1 MATSM
6 GPPPPKNTTADEAAA
21 EPSTSKPTAMPPPP
35 PPPRLLNPS
44 KPEPA
49 AELSQGRQEE
59 AELNTNSIISPGNSD
74 QASNSSENPSN
85 GETKQEQPNSNS
97 AVPYKI
103 PPWSAPPGHEF
114 FLEVLKDGAII
125 DRYDVNEKGAYM
137 FGRVDIC
144 DFVLEHP
151 TISRFHAVLQFKS
164 DRGAYLYDLG
174 STHGTFINKNQVKKR
189 IYVDL
194 HVGDVLRFG
203 HSSRLYI
210 FQGPSELMPP
220 EADLKR
226 LRKAKMQQETKD
238 MEASLLRAK
247 IEASRADGISW
258 GMGEDAEEELEDEA
272 EEITWQTYKEQL
284 TEKQEKTRDKVI
296 KRLEK
301 IAHMKK
307 EIDAIRAKDI
317 AQGGLT
323 QGQQTQIAR
332 NEQRT
337 SQIMEELENL
347 EETLNESIR
356 ESIGAKAGKLPRG
369 KHKGPMGDDEEDYM
383 SSNDDDDFYDRTEKS
398 SKPKN
403 GASQSVETADS
414 LLDKKD
420 ALVKQIEDKEKL
432 LADEDKSAAVNEIAE
447 AGDALDAY
455 MSAVSSQLGKLVI
468 LILHHE
474 LVISHHADAIS
485 FHVFP
490 KLAKALTA
498 LCLCREI
505 INSNL
510 KQLNLLMPIVISSAF
525 DFPRNYVFVSSLS
538 LPLPLCR
545 PSNNGPCCFVP
556 LIGLKVV
563 PVLDKKGKIQKE
575 LSTLQSELNRIV
587 YLLRIAD
594 PSGEA
599 VRKRQS
605 KDLKPK
611 ITIEKPVSHAGNKS
625 APEKNKK
632 IDPSPVKSKTS
643 VPEASLV
650 KTMEE
655 KATVEA
661 KSEPDSTKDEPE
673 LTNNESTSTAYTV
686 AKPQWLGAVDNVK
699 KQEPVLKPTETQESD
714 EFVDYKDRT
723 SILNKP
729 DSAGGI
735 EDAAPGLII
744 RKRKQVGPSKASDAV
759 DSETTAASHFKAE
772 DAVALLLKHSKG
784 YHTAE
789 DEDGAATEDVP
800 ENEEKEKG
808 GKKKKRVLGPE
819 KPSFLDEPD
828 YNSWVPPKGQSGDG
842 RTSLNDRFGG
852 RNGAFYAKSW
862 W

>member
-6 GPPPPKNTTADEAAA
+6 GPPPPKNTTADDAAAA
-21 EPSTSKPTAMPPPP
+21 EPSTSDPTAMPPPP
-35 PPPRLLNPS
+35 PRLSNPS

-49 AELSQGRQEE
+49 AEPSQVRQEE
-59 AELNTNSIISPGNSD
+59 GELNPPSSVSPGNSD
-74 QASNSSENPSN
+74 QVSNSSENPSN
-85 GETKQEQPNSNS
+85 GETKQEQPSSNL

-103 PPWSAPPGHEF
+103 PPWSAPPGDEF
-114 FLEVLKDGAII
+114 FLEILKDGAII
-125 DRYDVNEKGAYM
+125 NRYDVNEKGAYM

-174 STHGTFINKNQVKKR
+174 STHGTFINKNEVKKR

-226 LRKAKMQQETKD
+226 LRKAKMQQDTKD

-258 GMGEDAEEELEDEA
+258 GMGEDAVEELEDEA
-272 EEITWQTYKEQL
+272 EEITWQTYKGQL

-332 NEQRT
+332 NEQRM

-383 SSNDDDDFYDRTEKS
+383 SDDDEFYDRTEKS

-403 GASQSVETADS
+403 GESQSVETADS

-432 LADEDKSAAVNEIAE
+432 LVDEDKPAEVNEIAE

-455 MSAVSSQLGKLVI
+455 MSAVSSQL
-468 LILHHE
+468 
-474 LVISHHADAIS
+474 
-485 FHVFP
+485 
-490 KLAKALTA
+490 
-498 LCLCREI
+498 
-505 INSNL
+505 
-510 KQLNLLMPIVISSAF
+510 
-525 DFPRNYVFVSSLS
+525 VS
-538 LPLPLCR
+538 
-545 PSNNGPCCFVP
+545 
-556 LIGLKVV
+556 
-563 PVLDKKGKIQKE
+563 DKKGKIQKE
-575 LSTLQSELNRIV
+575 LSALQSELDRIV

-599 VRKRQS
+599 VKKRQS
-605 KDLKPK
+605 KEQKPK
-611 ITIEKPVSHAGNKS
+611 TTIEKPVSHAGNKS

-650 KTMEE
+650 KTMKE

-673 LTNNESTSTAYTV
+673 STNAESTSAAYTV
-686 AKPQWLGAVDNVK
+686 TKPQWLGAVDDIK
-699 KQEPVLKPTETQESD
+699 KQEPLLKPAETQESD
-714 EFVDYKDRT
+714 EFVDYKDRA

-744 RKRKQVGPSKASDAV
+744 RKRKQVGPSKGSDAV
-759 DSETTAASHFKAE
+759 DSETTAASHFKAD

-784 YHTAE
+784 YHATD
-789 DEDGAATEDVP
+789 DEDGAATEDVH
-800 ENEEKEKG
+800 ENEEKEKKG
-808 GKKKKRVLGPE
+808 GKKKRVLGPE

-828 YNSWVPPKGQSGDG
+828 YSSWVPPKGQSGDG
-842 RTSLNDRFGG
+842 RTSLNDRFG
-852 RNGAFYAKSW
+852 Y
-862 W
+862 